1 MNQAVITFLIGDTSI
16 MLDFSGSIKVQPSLY
31 AELKTTS
38 NSKEFIQ
45 TKLIRRMAFCS
56 IKSENLLDFMCLR
69 NIRRNFALLSFTM
82 KKRIMNL
89 NFYPTT
95 SNCLQKKLLNFT
107 NTDGKWNCSKW
118 IKQHRSEEHT

>member
-1 MNQAVITFLIGDTSI
+1 MIREPWIYYVMNQAVITFLIGDTSI
-16 MLDFSGSIKVQPSLY
+16 MLDFSVSIKVQPSLY

-69 NIRRNFALLSFTM
+69 NIRRNFVLLSFTM

-95 SNCLQKKLLNFT
+95 SNCLQKKLLDKN
-107 NTDGKWNCSKW
+107 S
-118 IKQHRSEEHT
+118 SSLSVSSS